1 MRNDHGESVSASHTA
16 ACDSDDHDHD
26 DHDDHAETSTD
37 RIGEVIGASLM
48 TALPTLVGIVL
59 LLVVCDS
66 ASTIFKTA
74 LHFSNSMA
82 AGILLAAAVFL
93 FLPEAQHM
101 LAVGKT
107 EAEAAAAWGSTIVA
121 GWLLGAISHLA
132 GDVVKKKCGAEDSG
146 EQRDVAVTEAATFGA
161 SISGDAKKLAR
172 CDLDLWSSASG
183 LLLGTT
189 EH

>member
-1 MRNDHGESVSASHTA
+1 MAAESNFAVSAEHYPSEFKNLMPSVMRNNHGISVSASHTA

-48 TALPTLVGIVL
+48 TALPTLVV
-59 LLVVCDS
+59 LLVVVCNP
-66 ASTIFKTA
+66 TGTFFKTA
-74 LHFSNSMA
+74 LHFSNSLA

-107 EAEAAAAWGSTIVA
+107 EPEAAAAWGSTIVA

-132 GDVVKKKCGAEDSG
+132 GDVVKKKCGADDRG
-146 EQRDVAVTEAATFGA
+146 EQ
-161 SISGDAKKLAR
+161 K
-172 CDLDLWSSASG
+172 
-183 LLLGTT
+183 
-189 EH
+189 